1 MAWSNVVFRW
11 SAHARYQDTPPTL
24 ADGELG
30 ELQADVNGCLKVAVV
45 STVEPE
51 AAAAVRSIPAS
62 GLALTN
68 GVIASAAAELI
79 EVQGHSETNTACYL
93 MFFDSTGAPTLGAVP
108 KQKLRIPADCPMFS
122 STLNLKP
129 AAYANGIRWGASST
143 PNTFTQAAVNIYL
156 EAVYR

>member
-45 STVEPE
+45 STVEP
-51 AAAAVRSIPAS
+51 AAATAVRTIPAS
-62 GLALTN
+62 GLATAS
-68 GVIASAAAELI
+68 GTIATAAAELI

-93 MFFDSTGAPTLGAVP
+93 MFFDTVGTPVNGAVP

-122 STLNLKP
+122 STLSLKP
-129 AAYANGIRWGASST
+129 AAYANGIRWAASAT
-143 PNTFTQAAVNIYL
+143 ANTLTTVAVNLYV